1 MGGPTAHFMDHIA
14 QILGEAAAER
24 AFDGL
29 VIIAAPHIA
38 GEIERVLTPQAR
50 ALLVGDIVRD
60 LPTVA
65 PAELTTRLELWH

>member
-1 MGGPTAHFMDHIA
+1 MGGATAHFMDHIA
-14 QILGEAAAER
+14 QVLGEAAAER

-38 GEIERVLTPQAR
+38 GEIERVLTPQTR
-50 ALLVGDIVRD
+50 ALMIGDIVRD

-65 PAELTTRLELWH
+65 PAEPIARLELWH